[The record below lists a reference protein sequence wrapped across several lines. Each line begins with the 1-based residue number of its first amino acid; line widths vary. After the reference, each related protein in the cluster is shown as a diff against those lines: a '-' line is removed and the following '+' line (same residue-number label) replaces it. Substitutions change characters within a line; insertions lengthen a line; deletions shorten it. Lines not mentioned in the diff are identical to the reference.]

1 MAAVDEAAIGSG
13 TANAVFGEVDPV
25 KIAIVFSTAFL
36 AMLAGCAT
44 PAPPT
49 ETVSSSSVL
58 SVGAPR
64 RLSSHEA
71 ASFAARTAGLN
82 DDLLRIAS
90 ALEALVPEGGK
101 ADILMGTKIFNNGS
115 RCGRVTFARIGGAPA
130 PFTAYVTP
138 DVVELTLAQDAD
150 SLEQVTAVCGR

>member
-1 MAAVDEAAIGSG
+1 M
-13 TANAVFGEVDPV
+13 
-25 KIAIVFSTAFL
+25 KIAIALSAAIL
-36 AMLAGCAT
+36 AVLAGCAT
-44 PAPPT
+44 PTPPA
-49 ETVSSSSVL
+49 ETVLEASAVRI
-58 SVGAPR
+58 GPPR

-82 DDLLRIAS
+82 DDMRRVAS

-150 SLEQVTAVCGR
+150 SLEQVTAVCGH